1 MPNLHQIQI
10 RYDAMEDRALLRV
23 ATTDG
28 NEFRFW
34 ITRRYARLL
43 WAALSGS
50 AARSAP
56 AVAQAEPAARQA
68 VVAFE
73 QQAALARADFDTGFT
88 EHHRATPLGDRP
100 ILLARVKCARLDNQT
115 TALALHP
122 MEGQGIEV
130 RLDATLLHS
139 VLKLIGDVAAS
150 GEWDLN
156 LELAEPAATPTG
168 PMN

>member
-1 MPNLHQIQI
+1 MSNLHQVQI

-43 WAALSGS
+43 WKALAGS

-56 AVAQAEPAARQA
+56 AVAQARPAAREA

-73 QQAALARADFDTGFT
+73 KEAALARADFETAFT
-88 EHHRATPLGDRP
+88 QRPRATPLGTRP
-100 ILLARVKCARLDNQT
+100 VLLARVRCTRLDDRFT
-115 TALALHP
+115 LLALHP
-122 MEGQGIEV
+122 LRGQGIEV

-139 VLKLIGDVAAS
+139 VLKLVEDAAAA
-150 GEWDLN
+150 GEWDLS
-156 LELAEPAATPTG
+156 LAPSEPAAPSTG
-168 PMN
+168 RMN